1 MVAGMTHNR
10 DSTVSCWCLL
20 TAGLEGS
27 QAGGW
32 QAMSW
37 IEQSPITDPIHIS
50 HVESL
55 FPFNVR

>member
-20 TAGLEGS
+20 TAELEGS

-37 IEQSPITDPIHIS
+37 IEQSRITDPIHIS